1 MALNLSSIDLVT
13 LVKQSIRDNG
23 GYGLKYEVQY
33 VLGEHPE
40 KQLVNADSVRLA
52 QVLANLLSN
61 AAKFSDKANQVDIR
75 ILEAGHQVCVE
86 IEDHG
91 QGIPEDFQGEI
102 FNSFAQANNG
112 DTRQQGGTGLGLKIS
127 KSLIE
132 AMHGTIGFRTTIG
145 IGTIFWFKLSKAA
158 AD

>member
-1 MALNLSSIDLVT
+1 
-13 LVKQSIRDNG
+13 
-23 GYGLKYEVQY
+23 
-33 VLGEHPE
+33 
-40 KQLVNADSVRLA
+40 
-52 QVLANLLSN
+52 
-61 AAKFSDKANQVDIR
+61 
-75 ILEAGHQVCVE
+75 VE

-91 QGIPEDFQGEI
+91 LGIPEDFQGEI

-145 IGTIFWFKLSKAA
+145 TGTIFWFKLSKAA